1 MEYQSN
7 VTSGKHKR
15 SSASNAPKDK
25 RQKITTSGCPA
36 TPFQKGGVSSSIDKL
51 AKLVEH
57 HPLFHSRLEGMLKE
71 PEVSAAIQKEKNE
84 DSCLLYKV

>member
-1 MEYQSN
+1 MLPR
-7 VTSGKHKR
+7 TKGKR
-15 SSASNAPKDK
+15 SQLPVA
-25 RQKITTSGCPA
+25 RRL
-36 TPFQKGGVSSSIDKL
+36 FQNGGVSSSIDKL